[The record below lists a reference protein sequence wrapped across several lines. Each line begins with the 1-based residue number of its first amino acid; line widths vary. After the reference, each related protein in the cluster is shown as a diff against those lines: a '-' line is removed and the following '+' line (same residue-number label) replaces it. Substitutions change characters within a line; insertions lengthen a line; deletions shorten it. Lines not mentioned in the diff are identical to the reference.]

1 MQERGRMSRSARSR
15 GAGRAWQIR
24 EGEEDQESLVGKRT
38 GPRGAAREASRAS
51 ANAGARSS
59 TCRAGCGGAVVPA
72 RVLFSSRVR
81 AQVRACDGQAGA
93 QDPGGFCAVRA
104 PNSFSLGSEKFLI
117 AK

>member
-1 MQERGRMSRSARSR
+1 MSRSARSR

-59 TCRAGCGGAVVPA
+59 PCRAGCGGAVVPA
-72 RVLFSSRVR
+72 RVLFSSRSERRCVR
-81 AQVRACDGQAGA
+81 VMDKRARKIQEVSARCERQI
-93 QDPGGFCAVRA
+93 R
-104 PNSFSLGSEKFLI
+104 SL
-117 AK
+117 